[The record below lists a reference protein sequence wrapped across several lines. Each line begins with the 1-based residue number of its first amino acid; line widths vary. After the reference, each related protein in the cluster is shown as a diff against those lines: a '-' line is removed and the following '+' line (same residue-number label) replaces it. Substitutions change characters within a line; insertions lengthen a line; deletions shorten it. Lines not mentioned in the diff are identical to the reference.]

1 MGKQHCCNRQPT
13 VIRGGWR
20 LFVMTLRSSLL
31 AVGFAATLL
40 APMPAMAREKG
51 ISEAV
56 AKLNDPRT
64 QSMIAGTM
72 ATMMQAL
79 MNMKAAP
86 FVQMMDGMEGAM
98 ERATGEKT
106 DERQSARNIDP
117 DATLGDLAGADARAM
132 PQEMAEKVPAMMG
145 AMAGMA
151 GSMEAILPELEAM
164 AKQLKKSLPLR

>member
-1 MGKQHCCNRQPT
+1 
-13 VIRGGWR
+13 
-20 LFVMTLRSSLL
+20 MTLRSSLL
-31 AVGFAATLL
+31 AVGLAATLL

-51 ISEAV
+51 MGEAI

-64 QSMIAGTM
+64 QQALAGTM
-72 ATMMQAL
+72 TALMQAL

-98 ERATGEKT
+98 ERATGEKSE
-106 DERQSARNIDP
+106 DRQSARSVDP
-117 DATLGDLAGADARAM
+117 DATLGDLAGPEMRAM

-151 GSMEAILPELEAM
+151 GSMEAMLPELEAM
-164 AKQLKKSLPLR
+164 AKQLKKSLPRR